1 MNVRNEEKF
10 VIKIFHFT
18 PLRDLKEYSHATLVF
33 RVATDAADDSSC
45 SRFSPRLLDVTSM
58 RKLKI
63 VGITKDH
70 KIFMNVQSFSCKR
83 CLPSVVLAL
92 ILFFSIFM

>member
-1 MNVRNEEKF
+1 MFVRNGEKF

-18 PLRDLKEYSHATLVF
+18 PLRDRNLFAYYDDVL
-33 RVATDAADDSSC
+33 DDSGCFPHAFHS
-45 SRFSPRLLDVTSM
+45 LDVTSM

-70 KIFMNVQSFSCKR
+70 KIS
-83 CLPSVVLAL
+83 
-92 ILFFSIFM
+92 